1 MLIKQL
7 VDNFFIV
14 SRTFTTADSAC
25 LFSLR
30 QKYGEIFVFIRKCT
44 LHFVCIWV
52 ISNKITHHLPA
63 PKDIRHRVY
72 ERFYGFQTMQKQVIS
87 PQKCISAK
95 DKKAPDRMTPTAHR
109 LILLKKCSR
118 KQRKQATSERG
129 ERYDELA

>member
-7 VDNFFIV
+7 VDSKRHFFIV

-52 ISNKITHHLPA
+52 VYSKITRRPPA

-72 ERFYGFQTMQKQVIS
+72 ERF
-87 PQKCISAK
+87 SAFK
-95 DKKAPDRMTPTAHR
+95 RCKNK
-109 LILLKKCSR
+109 
-118 KQRKQATSERG
+118 
-129 ERYDELA
+129 

>member
-7 VDNFFIV
+7 VDSKRHFFIV

-63 PKDIRHRVY
+63 PKDIRHRVH
-72 ERFYGFQTMQKQVIS
+72 ERFSAFKRCKKRRFYRKNSML
-87 PQKCISAK
+87 AK
-95 DKKAPDRMTPTAHR
+95 DKNGRQDDSNGPSPY
-109 LILLKKCSR
+109 IIKKMLT
-118 KQRKQATSERG
+118 QTTQAN
-129 ERYDELA
+129 

>member
-14 SRTFTTADSAC
+14 SRTFTAADSAC

-30 QKYGEIFVFIRKCT
+30 QKYGEIFFFIRKCT

-72 ERFYGFQTMQKQVIS
+72 ERFYGFQTMQKQVIL

-95 DKKAPDRMTPTAHR
+95 DK
-109 LILLKKCSR
+109 
-118 KQRKQATSERG
+118 
-129 ERYDELA
+129 